1 MNERMNHESHR
12 KGRIQLLHGQAV
24 AAILT
29 IERGVHNVECIVI
42 EDGFHQIHL
51 EQRRGQSKGIK

>member
-1 MNERMNHESHR
+1 MSPTERGEFSFCM
-12 KGRIQLLHGQAV
+12 GQAV

-29 IERGVHNVECIVI
+29 IERGVYSVECIVI

-51 EQRRGQSKGIK
+51 EQRRGQSKGTK